1 VSTNPPENPFAS
13 GDADKPISEPIH
25 HHAISARVPERVAR
39 GVYSTGQL
47 VLDGPKEFVI
57 DFLQGLTRPFQIN
70 ARVVMTPSTM
80 SEFVNALTT
89 NLENY
94 TRTFGNPPPL
104 PIPQPHQR
112 PTIQEIYDNYKLPD
126 ELMSGSYS
134 NQVLIG
140 HSATEFFFDFITGFY
155 PTPAISARV
164 YIPAAVV
171 PRFLTTI
178 KTCVEQYRKRFGD
191 NALRD
196 PQPPQRPGEPGS
208 APPPPQNPPS
218 TFE

>member
-1 VSTNPPENPFAS
+1 MSNPSDNPFAS
-13 GDADKPISEPIH
+13 GDADRPISEPIR

-80 SEFVNALTT
+80 AEFVNALNT

-94 TRTFGNPPPL
+94 VRTFGNPPTL
-104 PIPQPHQR
+104 PVPNPQHR

-126 ELMSGSYS
+126 ELMSGSYT

-140 HSATEFFFDFITGFY
+140 HSPTEFFFDFITGFY
-155 PTPAISARV
+155 PTPAISSRV

-171 PRFLTTI
+171 PRFLNTLRTVI
-178 KTCVEQYRKRFGD
+178 DQYRKRFGD
-191 NALRD
+191 GPLQPPQMQRPD
-196 PQPPQRPGEPGS
+196 EPPQPPQ
-208 APPPPQNPPS
+208 PPQDPPS
-218 TFE
+218 TFG

>member
-1 VSTNPPENPFAS
+1 MSNPPENPFAS
-13 GDADKPISEPIH
+13 GDADKPISEPIR

-70 ARVVMTPSTM
+70 ARVVMTPATM
-80 SEFVNALTT
+80 AEFVNALNT

-94 TRTFGNPPPL
+94 VRTFGNPPTL
-104 PIPQPHQR
+104 PTPPPHQR
-112 PTIQEIYDNYKLPD
+112 PSIQEIYDNYKLPD
-126 ELMSGSYS
+126 ELMCGAYA

-140 HSATEFFFDFITGFY
+140 HSVTEFFFDFITGFY

-171 PRFLTTI
+171 PRFLNTI
-178 KTCVEQYRKRFGD
+178 RTVVEQYRKRFGD
-191 NALRD
+191 SALQM
-196 PQPPQRPGEPGS
+196 PQQPKPDE
-208 APPPPQNPPS
+208 PPPPPENPRS